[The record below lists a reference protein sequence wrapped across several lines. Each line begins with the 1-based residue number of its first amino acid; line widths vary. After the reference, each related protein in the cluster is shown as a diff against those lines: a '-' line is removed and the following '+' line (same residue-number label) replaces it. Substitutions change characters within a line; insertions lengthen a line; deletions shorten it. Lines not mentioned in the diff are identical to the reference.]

1 MGIFGRKPNLAK
13 MEQEK
18 DVQGLIKALRHKE
31 HRIRIGATLSLGRL
45 SDKRAIEPL
54 IETFND
60 QNWLVRVGAA
70 EALGRIGKPAVEI
83 LVQHLT
89 HIFPTVRL
97 GAAEAL
103 GKIGDKRTIKPLVEV
118 YRKETSSPVK
128 QGILKALK
136 ELGGEKAVNRALQT

>member
-13 MEQEK
+13 MEQNK
-18 DVQGLIKALRHKE
+18 DFQGLIKALRHKE
-31 HRIRIGATLSLGRL
+31 YHIRIGATLSLGRL
-45 SDKRAIEPL
+45 RDERAVEPL

-70 EALGRIGKPAVEI
+70 EALGKIGKPAVEI
-83 LVQHLT
+83 LIQYLT
-89 HIFPTVRL
+89 HTFPTVRL

-103 GKIGDKRTIKPLVEV
+103 GKIGDTRAIKPLVEV

-128 QGILKALK
+128 QGILKALE
-136 ELGGEKAVNRALQT
+136 ELGGKKAVNRALQT